1 MKETANQ
8 AVRYLIGAVIALVLD
23 TAAMLILITWGVP
36 TLLARA
42 IALLIGITTTYVFNR
57 AFTFEINH
65 SASFVDWFRYVAAQS
80 VGSALNFLASTV
92 AISFLGRSTWAVV
105 VSAARKCST
114 VSIAMLCKLGERSK
128 SLLHE
133 NRRPLCTWIVPVV
146 FMRG

>member
-8 AVRYLIGAVIALVLD
+8 AGRYLIGAVIALALD
-23 TAAMLILITWGVP
+23 TAAMLILVTWGVP

-42 IALLIGITTTYVFNR
+42 IALLIGITTTYAFNR

-65 SASFVDWFRYVAAQS
+65 SASFVDWFRYVVAQS

-105 VSAARKCST
+105 VSVCIGAAIGFSYNFFAAR
-114 VSIAMLCKLGERSK
+114 R
-128 SLLHE
+128 LLH
-133 NRRPLCTWIVPVV
+133 RRGEPPT
-146 FMRG
+146 